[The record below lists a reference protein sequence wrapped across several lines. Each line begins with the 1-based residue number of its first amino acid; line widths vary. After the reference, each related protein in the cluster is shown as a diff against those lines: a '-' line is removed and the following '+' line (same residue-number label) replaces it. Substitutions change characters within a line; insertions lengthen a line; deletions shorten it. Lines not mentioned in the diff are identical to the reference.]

1 MAGAA
6 RLIATGVHGAAVY
19 LIVCL
24 ATER

>member
-6 RLIATGVHGAAVY
+6 TLIATGVHGAAVY

>member
-24 ATER
+24 AIER